1 MKDNDND
8 IINKIK
14 KQKEELNQWEN
25 NFIYNLSKDSYKKD
39 YLYLVEKE
47 WLRRYQKI
55 ILDVEINDKN
65 KNKLI
70 KNYKSFKDINNNQL
84 MDIYSDPKSNLS
96 NFPKVSVLNINTWR
110 RIQKENGKSIPIKS
124 VSVFYNKLLL
134 ITLIKYNY
142 CFFFLDQN
150 NQLRQ
155 GYIKILNPNYEGEII
170 NQLQDKN
177 INFILGYENEIKKCK
192 YIRDGKLVITNDEL
206 NINIDKKFNI
216 KIFGYNKNEEEKINN
231 FTNIIK
237 DMKEKE
243 EKQKDNTIVIN
254 PKIMKQINQINENS
268 KENSENKTINDNY
281 LKDNNNKII
290 DSYEDNSKLLAQ
302 NEEYRKRLL
311 KFLNF

>member
-1 MKDNDND
+1 M
-8 IINKIK
+8 
-14 KQKEELNQWEN
+14 NQWEN

-47 WLRRYQKI
+47 WLRRYQKN

-177 INFILGYENEIKKCK
+177 INFILGYEKEIKKCK

>member
-47 WLRRYQKI
+47 WLRRYQKN

-177 INFILGYENEIKKCK
+177 INFILGYEKEIKKCK

-231 FTNIIK
+231 FTNIINFFK
-237 DMKEKE
+237 FNIYKY
-243 EKQKDNTIVIN
+243 I
-254 PKIMKQINQINENS
+254 
-268 KENSENKTINDNY
+268 Y
-281 LKDNNNKII
+281 L
-290 DSYEDNSKLLAQ
+290 
-302 NEEYRKRLL
+302 
-311 KFLNF
+311 LNF

>member
-25 NFIYNLSKDSYKKD
+25 NFIYYLSKDSYKKD

-177 INFILGYENEIKKCK
+177 INFILGYEKEIKKCK

-231 FTNIIK
+231 FTNIINFFK
-237 DMKEKE
+237 FNIYKY
-243 EKQKDNTIVIN
+243 I
-254 PKIMKQINQINENS
+254 
-268 KENSENKTINDNY
+268 Y
-281 LKDNNNKII
+281 L
-290 DSYEDNSKLLAQ
+290 
-302 NEEYRKRLL
+302 
-311 KFLNF
+311 LNF